1 MDASPSVS
9 DIVAT
14 AAQLTPKELDALV
27 GQLNKLRIRLSV
39 PTLTKEEAELLQ
51 KINEGF
57 PLEKWERLQKLDT
70 QMEYAQL
77 NEEEAN
83 ESLSLAEEL
92 EAYTTLRFQYL
103 KKLAALKT
111 VSVEQLS
118 HDLGIS
124 PQ

>member
-1 MDASPSVS
+1 M
-9 DIVAT
+9 
-14 AAQLTPKELDALV
+14 
-27 GQLNKLRIRLSV
+27 
-39 PTLTKEEAELLQ
+39 LLQ

-57 PLEKWERLQKLDT
+57 SPEKWERLRQLDIK
-70 QMEYAQL
+70 MEQGHLSEDEAQ
-77 NEEEAN
+77 

-92 EAYTTLRFQYL
+92 EAHTVERFQYL

-111 VSVEQLS
+111 VSVEQLA

>member
-9 DIVAT
+9 DLVAG
-14 AAQLTPKELDALV
+14 AAQLTPQELDSLV

-39 PTLTKEEAELLQ
+39 PALTKEEAVLLQ

-57 PLEKWERLQKLDT
+57 SPEKWERLRQLDIK
-70 QMEYAQL
+70 MEQGHLSEDEAQ
-77 NEEEAN
+77 

-92 EAYTTLRFQYL
+92 EAHTVERFQYL

-111 VSVEQLS
+111 VSVEQLA